1 MFYLRLQL
9 ACSTVYLCK
18 QNNGHF
24 LSFISNEL
32 LSSMT
37 DDLIQSVLLLKQGA
51 PSSRNITVQ

>member
-9 ACSTVYLCK
+9 AGSTVYLCK

-37 DDLIQSVLLLKQGA
+37 DDLIQCVILLKQGA